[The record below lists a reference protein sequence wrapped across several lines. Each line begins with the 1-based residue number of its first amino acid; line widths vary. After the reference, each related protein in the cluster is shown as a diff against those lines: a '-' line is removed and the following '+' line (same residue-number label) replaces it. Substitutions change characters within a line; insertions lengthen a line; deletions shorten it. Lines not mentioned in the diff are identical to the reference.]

1 MLQAIMVKPGKIIYK
16 EIEKPNPREMEVL
29 VKVKKIGICGSDI
42 HVFHGVHPYTDYPIV
57 QGHEV
62 SGIIE
67 ELGSLVDCFRIGEKV
82 ILMPQVTCGKC
93 YPCRHGMYHI
103 CDELKVMGFQT
114 NGAAQEYISINKEM
128 ILKIPESLSFDEG
141 AMIEPAAVAVHAIGR
156 GGEISGKK
164 VLVLGAGP
172 IGNLVSQA
180 AKGLGAT
187 QVMITDLSEFRL
199 NIAKECGI
207 DFVLNPEKEELNNA
221 ILTNFGKDKAD
232 IIFECVGVQE
242 TISQA
247 ISVARKGSKIIVVGV
262 YGKKPL
268 VDLGLVQDRELSLI
282 GTLMYQKN
290 DFLKA
295 IKLTENSKLL
305 LKKLITSEFSFSN
318 YLSAYKYILEKKDKV
333 MKVMTSLD

>member
-1 MLQAIMVKPGKIIYK
+1 MVKPGKIIYK
-16 EIEKPNPREMEVL
+16 EIEKPIPKKNEVL
-29 VKVKKIGICGSDI
+29 IKVKKIGICGSDM

-67 ELGSLVDCFRIGEKV
+67 EKGSLVYDYHLKEKV

-114 NGAAQEYISINKEM
+114 NGAAQEYISVDKEM

-141 AMIEPAAVAVHAIGR
+141 AMIEPAAVATHAIGR
-156 GGEISGKK
+156 GGEVSGKK
-164 VLVLGAGP
+164 ILILGAGP
-172 IGNLVSQA
+172 IGNLVGQV
-180 AKGLGAT
+180 AKSLGAS

-199 NIAKECGI
+199 NIARGCGI
-207 DFVLNPEKEELNNA
+207 DFAINSKNEELNDT
-221 ILTNFGKDKAD
+221 IIENFGKDKAD
-232 IIFECVGVQE
+232 IIFECVGIQE

-247 ISVARKGSKIIVVGV
+247 ISVARKGSKIIIVGV
-262 YGKKPL
+262 YGKKPI

-290 DFLKA
+290 DFLRA
-295 IKLTENSKLL
+295 IELTANGKLL
-305 LKKLITSEFSFSN
+305 LKKLITSEFPFSK
-318 YLSAYKYILEKKDKV
+318 YLNAYEYILKKKDKV
-333 MKVMTSLD
+333 MKAMISLE